1 MPFYVDDIQTDSNT
15 QSLAARDPKE
25 SVRVA
30 TTANITLSG
39 TQTIDGVSVIAG
51 NRVLVK
57 NQNTAADNGLYLCAA
72 GPWSR
77 SLDSDTSEKVTSGC
91 RTYIEEGAVNAKTQW
106 VLTTANPIVL
116 GSTGLTFE
124 LDIAAGTGLTK
135 TKNSLAV
142 NYGATGTT
150 ACVGNDSRLSDDRT
164 ASGLRTA
171 TTVVSVSAAT
181 APIAGKVLTA
191 TTDSSATWQT
201 PSGSADAN
209 AVHVNAAS
217 EISGITEKT
226 TPVAADLLIIE
237 DSAEAN
243 VKKRVQIGNL
253 PHPSPTLTSSEA
265 TATSS
270 TTTTSSSYAAMSGM
284 TLTPGAGT
292 YLCLFSTSL
301 SSSSSNAEI
310 NVSLYA
316 NGSQIAVT
324 ESKVSLFKSGDIVD
338 MATNKVVTVAAGQ
351 AIDIRWKTA
360 SGTATA
366 YARVL
371 TLVKIG

>member
-1 MPFYVDDIQTDSNT
+1 
-15 QSLAARDPKE
+15 
-25 SVRVA
+25 
-30 TTANITLSG
+30 
-39 TQTIDGVSVIAG
+39 
-51 NRVLVK
+51 
-57 NQNTAADNGLYLCAA
+57 
-72 GPWSR
+72 
-77 SLDSDTSEKVTSGC
+77 
-91 RTYIEEGAVNAKTQW
+91 
-106 VLTTANPIVL
+106 
-116 GSTGLTFE
+116 
-124 LDIAAGTGLTK
+124 
-135 TKNSLAV
+135 
-142 NYGATGTT
+142 
-150 ACVGNDSRLSDDRT
+150 
-164 ASGLRTA
+164 
-171 TTVVSVSAAT
+171 
-181 APIAGKVLTA
+181 VLTA
-191 TTDSSATWQT
+191 TTDSSAIWQT

-301 SSSSSNAEI
+301 SSSASNAEI

-316 NGSQIAVT
+316 NGSQIAAT
-324 ESKVSLFKSGDIVD
+324 ESKASLFKSGDIVD